1 MSSSKKMN
9 YITDNRL
16 LKSGEGF
23 PDLLN
28 TSVLSELLEKDPTL
42 LNKTDNKT
50 GWTLLIRAVMNNNFQ
65 IAEYLLERHANPD
78 KQNIYGETV
87 LHLAV
92 ENGNHKIINL
102 LLEKGA
108 NPNIQQLDGETPMHF
123 AALKGDY
130 KVIKLLLLYGANPM
144 LLTFSNQYSAL
155 DYAAE
160 RGHTKCIQ
168 VLRPLN
174 ERSGS
179 TSTKYQSSVGLQT
192 SKNSDYR
199 NRIDLNIPPIYNIN
213 NTARHNSSM
222 IQKQEI
228 NNSFN
233 VRDKRGHERHL
244 SYQVQGGR
252 GKDILDDYENDQNSF
267 MNQMSNF
274 ENRLLHIKN
283 KYLQVGN
290 LSQLSSNKKLDEPN
304 YEIQTPS
311 SNYISSNVENYRFS
325 FMNNIDHPQ
334 HYERGSK
341 FSSHR
346 LMNFSNKSSPENKES
361 DRNVHTFT
369 LNDDQNAR
377 LITMK
382 PVEDL
387 ESYYENP
394 DISRITYATI
404 QANHE
409 DNIFNMPLQ
418 IRNQN
423 YSQHLSKVN
432 DSYLNDLETHLS
444 SRKPHLATEK
454 LIDYSKPL
462 AVFISSRNDI
472 NDLDNNY
479 VIQLN
484 PVEYENTFDYNNIIK
499 HSTGEIKNIRYFSK
513 SKTKDDRQIS
523 LDTQTIS
530 EEIIIDIAEDINTDK
545 TKDYTTPESSDN
557 KEIYEF
563 LKSIDME
570 LYYRLF
576 IKNGF
581 DDYSLLVEHMKG
593 DMAITDC
600 NLHDIG
606 ITLPGHRA
614 KILLKL
620 EEEAGMLDHSLPGQV
635 FYTSKYDPNNLQ
647 SLLKD
652 IHVKKL
658 YEWLSSLKL
667 EKYTQDFVK
676 NGYHTID
683 LLYCQ
688 IFSRYL
694 FFISSNCLNEK
705 ILEDEIQ
712 IEKIG
717 YRIRI
722 LNKLRDGNFVIM

>member
-1 MSSSKKMN
+1 MSSSKKMK

-23 PDLLN
+23 PDIL
-28 TSVLSELLEKDPTL
+28 TISVLSELLEKDPNL
-42 LNKTDNKT
+42 VNKTDSKT

-65 IAEYLLERHANPD
+65 VAEYLLERNANPD
-78 KQNIYGETV
+78 TQNIYGETS

-130 KVIKLLLLYGANPM
+130 KVIKLLHLYGANPRV
-144 LLTFSNQYSAL
+144 LTFSNQYSSL

-168 VLRPLN
+168 VLRPLI
-174 ERSGS
+174 EGGS
-179 TSTKYQSSVGLQT
+179 SMSTNCHSNIGFQT

-199 NRIDLNIPPIYNIN
+199 GRGDMMNVPPIYSVN

-222 IQKQEI
+222 LQKQEI
-228 NNSFN
+228 NSSFSIREGN
-233 VRDKRGHERHL
+233 AKGHHERHR
-244 SYQVQGGR
+244 SFQVGR
-252 GKDILDDYENDQNSF
+252 DRRDFLDDYDGSEQNSF

-274 ENRLLHIKN
+274 ENRLQNIKN
-283 KYLQVGN
+283 KYLQAGNNMGN
-290 LSQLSSNKKLDEPN
+290 LGNISQISNDKMKLEEPGI

-325 FMNNIDHPQ
+325 FQNNIDNIPQ
-334 HYERGSK
+334 EQGGYK
-341 FSSHR
+341 FSTHQ
-346 LMNFSNKSSPENKES
+346 LMDFSNKSSPENKDS
-361 DRNVHTFT
+361 CRDVKTFNVT
-369 LNDDQNAR
+369 NENEQNVR

-382 PVEDL
+382 PIDDL
-387 ESYYENP
+387 TESYYENP
-394 DISRITYATI
+394 EISRITYATN
-404 QANHE
+404 QVPHE

-423 YSQHLSKVN
+423 YSYYLSKVN
-432 DSYLNDLETHLS
+432 DSYWNDLETHFS
-444 SRKPHLATEK
+444 KKPTIATEK
-454 LIDYSKPL
+454 FIDNSKPL

-472 NDLDNNY
+472 AGDVVEGSGF
-479 VIQLN
+479 VIPLN
-484 PVEYENTFDYNNIIK
+484 PIEYENTFEYNNIIK
-499 HSTGEIKNIRYFSK
+499 HSTGEVKNIKYFSK
-513 SKTKDDRQIS
+513 ATKDLRQMS

-530 EEIIIDIAEDINTDK
+530 EEIIIDINEDINTDK
-545 TKDYTTPESSDN
+545 TKDPGTSPESGGEYY
-557 KEIYEF
+557 KEIHEF

-570 LYYRLF
+570 FYYRPF

-581 DDYSLLVEHMKG
+581 DDFNLLLEHMKG
-593 DMAITDC
+593 DLAIKDS
-600 NLHDIG
+600 NLKDIG
-606 ITLPGHRA
+606 INLPGHRA

-620 EEEAGMLDHSLPGQV
+620 EEEAKLLDYNLPGQV
-635 FYTSKYDPNNLQ
+635 FYTSKYDINNIN

-652 IHVKKL
+652 VHVKKI
-658 YEWLSSLKL
+658 YEWLSVLKL
-667 EKYTQDFVK
+667 EKYTLNFVK

-688 IFSRYL
+688 IFS
-694 FFISSNCLNEK
+694 K
-705 ILEDEIQ
+705 
-712 IEKIG
+712 
-717 YRIRI
+717 
-722 LNKLRDGNFVIM
+722 